1 MDCAECDKPRI
12 IYQKMISSRERLD
25 VQMAIPLGECTCGK
39 HLFEKDS
46 PYYDRIQPQL
56 TLTKSCG
63 DPVEQA
69 CYSSEH
75 INREYDICSFCA
87 AAGTDRDKEL
97 EAKFRLVLPFCKSC
111 SQMGQKPIYKSQCG
125 TMTTSAKFKTPAKT
139 MFQLTS
145 AK

>member
-1 MDCAECDKPRI
+1 MYTSFWVYMGSWIVLIATNHARI
-12 IYQKMISSRERLD
+12 IYRRVISSRERLA
-25 VQMAIPLGECTCGK
+25 VQIAIPLGECTCGE

-56 TLTKSCG
+56 TLTESWG

-87 AAGTDRDKEL
+87 ATGIDREKEL
-97 EAKFRLVLPFCKSC
+97 EAKFRLVLPFCKAC
-111 SQMGQKPIYKSQCG
+111 SQWVKNQFIRLDAAQ
-125 TMTTSAKFKTPAKT
+125 
-139 MFQLTS
+139 
-145 AK
+145 